1 MKSLLRES
9 AGAFGDVGMLL
20 PVALALMTT
29 NGLNPFWALFI
40 PGLMYIFVAYYYRL
54 PVSVQPLKVFCATA
68 IAVKASLPE
77 ITTGAIL
84 IGIIFILLSFE
95 SFTRAVAKV
104 FTLPVI
110 RGIQLGTGLMLI
122 QSGLGFIMQPF
133 GHSVIALPG
142 GFSMNLGILF
152 GIISALILLVLP
164 NSKLPVS
171 LFVLGLGIT
180 VGRLI
185 VTPTS
190 VYNGT
195 IQPAYW
201 HLTNDPGVWWKSLVL
216 LVLAQIPLS
225 LGNAVFATVE
235 TTRNYF
241 GAQAVRVNAQNL
253 LRGMGV
259 FNILAGL
266 VGGIPVCHGSG
277 GITAHYR
284 FGARTWRAPVI
295 IGIAY
300 LALAFATL
308 FLGES
313 VLKLIPMFTLGV
325 LLAFVGLEHCLLI
338 RDVSSR
344 RDLIVIMT
352 VASLAVATKNMTIAF
367 VTGMAV
373 GSIMQSKEAESL

>member
-1 MKSLLRES
+1 MKSLLREAS
-9 AGAFGDVGMLL
+9 GAFGDVGMLL
-20 PVALALMTT
+20 PVALALITK
-29 NGLNPFWALFI
+29 NGLNPFWALI
-40 PGLMYIFVAYYYRL
+40 VPGLMYIFVAYYYRL
-54 PVSVQPLKVFCATA
+54 PVSVQPLKVFSATA
-68 IAVKASLPE
+68 IAVNASLEE

-133 GHSVIALPG
+133 GQGVIALPG
-142 GFSMNLGILF
+142 GFSLNLGILF

-180 VGRLI
+180 VGLI

-190 VYNGT
+190 LYNGT

-259 FNILAGL
+259 FNIFAGL

-295 IGIAY
+295 IGITY
-300 LALAFATL
+300 LALAFSTL

-338 RDVSSR
+338 REVSSR
-344 RDLIVIMT
+344 KDLIVIMT

-367 VTGMAV
+367 VTGITV
-373 GSIMQSKEAESL
+373 GSIMQLKEAESL